1 MCDQKTR
8 GCCDAHAPTIPPPHT
23 LNRYASIPIARRT
36 GGLAATLADVAD
48 SSSPPAARN
57 AFLFDDPTPSA
68 AVTAV
73 TRALDAYGAAPDWWS
88 GELVPR
94 AVGQDWSWARSAA
107 DYSGLYRQAVSR
119 RRG

>member
-1 MCDQKTR
+1 MCVPKTGR
-8 GCCDAHAPTIPPPHT
+8 ASQHPLSTLTKPTT
-23 LNRYASIPIARRT
+23 LRYASIPIARRT

-48 SSSPPAARN
+48 TSSPPAARN
-57 AFLFDDPTPSA
+57 AFLFDDPSPSA
-68 AVTAV
+68 AFTAV
-73 TRALDAYGAAPDWWS
+73 TRALDAHASAPAWWS

-107 DYSGLYRQAVSR
+107 DYSALYRSAVGR